1 MKFRKFL
8 AVFLA
13 AVCMLS
19 ALSFNVSAAEE
30 VLGDVNGDRK
40 INTMDYGL
48 LKQAVMNKKTLT
60 DAQFARAD
68 VTGDGKLSALDY
80 AQVKKHV
87 LGTYTITGTVKPRTA
102 ITKIVAAI
110 GK

>member
-60 DAQFARAD
+60 DAQFARGD
-68 VTGDGKLSALDY
+68 VTGDGIINFSDYSKVLSQA
-80 AQVKKHV
+80 KGKHT
-87 LGTYTITGTVKPRTA
+87 LW
-102 ITKIVAAI
+102 
-110 GK
+110 

>member
-13 AVCMLS
+13 AVCMMS

-48 LKQAVMNKKTLT
+48 L
-60 DAQFARAD
+60 
-68 VTGDGKLSALDY
+68 
-80 AQVKKHV
+80 
-87 LGTYTITGTVKPRTA
+87 
-102 ITKIVAAI
+102 
-110 GK
+110 